1 MRIGTI
7 LLAFLAT
14 GCSASRALPP
24 QVQGALVLAKEIMTQ
39 EARAATD
46 LLCEMK
52 PDGETRTKLRRE
64 LTTDK
69 GNALQLRCRDELGW

>member
-1 MRIGTI
+1 MRTRIL
-7 LLAFLAT
+7 LLAFLAA
-14 GCSASRALPP
+14 GCSARQVLPP
-24 QVQGALVLAKEIMTQ
+24 QVQGAMVLAKEIMTQ

-52 PDGETRTKLRRE
+52 PDGETRTRLRRE

-69 GNALQLRCRDELGW
+69 GNALQLRCRDEVGW